1 MSKAALPDPMS
12 KAGLIDHRK
21 AITKRLSNDEMDERK
36 KKACDFTVIS
46 MRNKPLAT
54 NTKNINIE
62 GYKEALN
69 EEEKLAE
76 YEN

>member
-1 MSKAALPDPMS
+1 MSKTALPDPIS
-12 KAGLIDHRK
+12 KAGLIDKRK

-46 MRNKPLAT
+46 MRNKHLAT

-69 EEEKLAE
+69 EEEKLVE